1 MAVTTTVRVRTETR
15 DRLNRLAA
23 SRNETVDQLIDRG
36 LSLVERDTWRRV
48 AEADAR
54 RVATDA
60 EDRAE
65 VRAAIRELTGE

>member
-1 MAVTTTVRVRTETR
+1 MAATTTVRVRTETR

-23 SRNETVDQLIDRG
+23 SRHETVDQLIDRG
-36 LSLVERDTWRRV
+36 LSLVERDAWRRI
-48 AEADAR
+48 AESDAR
-54 RVATDA
+54 RVAADA